1 MFKAIEEYSTVN
13 RIMVIFG
20 TAIDSSYV
28 VFRSFVAFLL
38 DFLFPI
44 ACSSTEVNLIY
55 IIKLQNSDESQFTWM
70 SVLYICAGFRAR
82 RIDETD
88 AEGSCNQQ
96 SHSL

>member
-1 MFKAIEEYSTVN
+1 
-13 RIMVIFG
+13 MVIFG

-28 VFRSFVAFLL
+28 IFRSLVAFLL
-38 DFLFPI
+38 EFLMKQATCDFLFPI

-82 RIDETD
+82 IIYETD